1 MQLEI
6 DLGVVRQQALR
17 SWIAVF
23 GFCVL
28 FTIFEVTR
36 PFTFELQLQIS
47 SSTASIA
54 QLFVDRGRGYNE
66 LDSIAVPIDAATPNQ
81 FQKLT
86 FKLPRATIY
95 SLRFDPTTTEGT
107 ILIKDVKVIAGSR
120 DVLKIAPS
128 QIVPLNQV
136 RPITLERNQ
145 AVIKTT
151 EHANDPG
158 VRFVLGQPV
167 NFKRLLIRERAVA
180 LAIGNI
186 ILVVLGFLFRHKQE
200 AICRKVK
207 AAFAKPHRRLQTIA
221 DQISATDF
229 IRFDVYALWF
239 YVACFTAFLCTST
252 ADLNGSSLSMYRVV
266 HGQRPDNV
274 FGTPRPVRSDEWAYH
289 TPVIMNQSLRV
300 DRFALTHSAL
310 GEHSAALIGCVPV
323 KHISTLF
330 RPQFWAFFV
339 LPIDYAYAVYWQMK
353 ALLLLCGVFTW
364 LLLLT
369 NSTFWSVA
377 GALWY
382 FFSPFT
388 QWTYS
393 WSSLLPESVG
403 LICLAVVFSC
413 FLTVGRNRIA
423 LALSAFGLASC
434 VINFALCAYL
444 PHLIPLFW
452 LANFCLVGWCVANQ
466 SAIRRKDGRLSRLA
480 ALAGTVIIAG
490 IVGAFVYV
498 DVKDTIIGITNTV
511 YPGKRIYPGANTSP
525 ELLLSHFL
533 NWTATEQHLPA
544 VLGNISE
551 AAGFLW
557 LAPVTVFFSAR
568 LDLSRQ
574 KKAALISLW
583 CTFLFI
589 LAWMLLPVPAGIAKW
604 FALDRTG
611 WTRCLPALGLANI
624 AIVSLCAATSFR
636 RVEVPAHTGA
646 TVHWF
651 TPDNVLPIAGV
662 FCLSLV
668 VFSQTNQVLGS
679 FYKTREIL
687 LATSLTTLF
696 VVLMLRGLTRPLAFT
711 LVLSQAAAF
720 GLVNPWERGLKPI
733 TDTDAFRY
741 FQTHREML
749 RHKWIYFA
757 DGVMS
762 PGFLEAMGCDEY
774 TGLHYLPDIDH
785 FQIFRARGYDMAAVN
800 SSGFF
805 LAHAIDNRSPG
816 YVKQTQTGVAEWY
829 VNPTDPVLKQLGIE
843 YAAFDR
849 QPAPSIASGLIP
861 VRDAPIS
868 HIWLYR
874 LP

>member
-1 MQLEI
+1 M
-6 DLGVVRQQALR
+6 
-17 SWIAVF
+17 
-23 GFCVL
+23 
-28 FTIFEVTR
+28 FEVTR
-36 PFTFELQLQIS
+36 PFTFELRLQIS
-47 SSTASIA
+47 SSTASTA
-54 QLFVDRGRGYNE
+54 QLFSDRGRGYNE
-66 LDSIAVPIDAATPNQ
+66 LDSIAIPIDAESPNQ
-81 FQKLT
+81 FEKLT
-86 FKLPRATIY
+86 FKLPGATIY
-95 SLRFDPTTTEGT
+95 SLRFDPITTEGT
-107 ILIKDVKVIAGSR
+107 ILVKNVKITAGSR
-120 DVLKIAPS
+120 DVLEIAPS

-136 RPITLERNQ
+136 RSITSGRNQ
-145 AVIKTT
+145 AVIRTT
-151 EHANDPG
+151 EHADDPG
-158 VRFVLGQPV
+158 VRFVLNQPV
-167 NFKRLLIRERAVA
+167 NFKGLLIRERAAA
-180 LAIGNI
+180 LAIGNGVLI
-186 ILVVLGFLFRHKQE
+186 VLGILFRRKQE
-200 AICRKVK
+200 AIWKTLK
-207 AAFAKPHRRLQTIA
+207 AAFAKPHCRLQAMA
-221 DQISATDF
+221 DQISVTDF
-229 IRFDVYALWF
+229 IRFDAHALWF
-239 YVACFTAFLCTST
+239 YLACFAVFLCTSM
-252 ADLNGSSLSMYRVV
+252 ADLNGSSLGMYRIV

-289 TPVIMNQSLRV
+289 TPVIMNQSLRA
-300 DRFALTHSAL
+300 DQFALTHSAL

-339 LPIDYAYAVYWQMK
+339 LPVDYAYAVYWQMK
-353 ALLLLCGVFTW
+353 AFILLCGVFTW

-403 LICLAVVFSC
+403 LICLVMVFSC
-413 FLTVGRNRIA
+413 FLIVGRNRIA
-423 LALSAFGLASC
+423 LTLSAFGLASC

-452 LANFCLVGWCVANQ
+452 LASFYFVGWCVANRA
-466 SAIRRKDGRLSRLA
+466 AIWRKESRISRSA
-480 ALAGTVIIAG
+480 ALAGAAVITG
-490 IVGAFVYV
+490 IVGALVYV
-498 DVKDTIIGITNTV
+498 DVKDAIVGIANTV

-533 NWTATEQHLPA
+533 DWTATERHLPA
-544 VLGNISE
+544 VLGSISE

-574 KKAALISLW
+574 KRAALLSLW
-583 CTFLFI
+583 CIFLFI
-589 LAWMLLPVPAGIAKW
+589 LAWMLLPVPVGIAKL

-624 AIVSLCAATSFR
+624 AIVSLCATTCIRRATES
-636 RVEVPAHTGA
+636 AQTGA
-646 TVHWF
+646 KIHWF
-651 TPDNVLPIAGV
+651 TSENVLPIAGV
-662 FCLSLV
+662 FCLLLV
-668 VFSQTNQVLGS
+668 ILSQTNQVLGS

-696 VVLMLRGLTRPLAFT
+696 VVLMLRRLTRALAFT

-720 GLVNPWERGLKPI
+720 GSVNPWERGLKPI
-733 TDTDAFRY
+733 TDTDAFQY

-757 DGVMS
+757 DGVMA

-774 TGLHYLPDIDH
+774 TGLHLLPDIDH
-785 FQIFRARGYDMAAVN
+785 FQIFRARGYNMAAVN

-805 LAHAIDNRSPG
+805 LAHAIDNRSPD
-816 YVKQTQTGVAEWY
+816 YVKQTQIGVAEWY
-829 VNPTDPVLKQLGIE
+829 VSPTDPVLKQLGIE

-849 QPAPSIASGLIP
+849 RPTPAIASGLIP

-868 HIWLYR
+868 NIWLYR